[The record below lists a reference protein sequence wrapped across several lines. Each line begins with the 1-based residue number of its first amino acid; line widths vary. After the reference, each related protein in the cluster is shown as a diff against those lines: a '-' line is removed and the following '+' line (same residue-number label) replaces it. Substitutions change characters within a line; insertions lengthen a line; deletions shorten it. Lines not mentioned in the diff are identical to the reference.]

1 MIKIKNEKLLQ
12 VWTQEQE
19 VRSGFE
25 QKGL

>member
-12 VWTQEQE
+12 VWTEKQE
-19 VRSGFE
+19 VRSVFE